1 MPNDPPAN
9 KQHSVPF
16 KKKVIYQQ
24 YQMINNTEELQRLL
38 PTMEGGSGPLKN
50 RMFQKKN
57 RRSSTGGKNTTKH
70 FKDRKIKPT
79 ELIKMWKILK
89 RKIYITY
96 MKNKPF
102 MKNKELGIVKC
113 RT

>member
-50 RMFQKKN
+50 RMFQKKIEEVVLEARIQQN
-57 RRSSTGGKNTTKH
+57 ISKTGK
-70 FKDRKIKPT
+70 
-79 ELIKMWKILK
+79 
-89 RKIYITY
+89 
-96 MKNKPF
+96 
-102 MKNKELGIVKC
+102 
-113 RT
+113 

>member
-38 PTMEGGSGPLKN
+38 PTMEGGSGPLKKQN
-50 RMFQKKN
+50 VPKKKKIEEVVLEARIQQN
-57 RRSSTGGKNTTKH
+57 ISKTGK
-70 FKDRKIKPT
+70 
-79 ELIKMWKILK
+79 
-89 RKIYITY
+89 
-96 MKNKPF
+96 
-102 MKNKELGIVKC
+102 
-113 RT
+113 